1 MSIPR
6 SIGEKQHYQ
15 FFQWETA
22 YIENVKGKG
31 VIFLYSKLKEK
42 PTAL

>member
-6 SIGEKQHYQ
+6 SIGEKQHQ

-22 YIENVKGKG
+22 YIENVKGKS
-31 VIFLYSKLKEK
+31 VIVLYSKFKEK